1 MGLLL
6 TTLLA
11 LTACGES
18 ASNNIKQ
25 QLESRGLVELRTAV
39 PGDWERVC
47 ILGPYSNN
55 EAATATLGFNWSVEK
70 HSSISY
76 SDGISLLVFVH
87 GRKVVTAL
95 EHPRRSGDFSKL
107 SGRCFSRE
115 KAHFVQRA
123 QSDDDWPWLVPRN
136 GA

>member
-25 QLESRGLVELRTAV
+25 QLESRGLVELQTAV

-55 EAATATLGFNWSVEK
+55 EAATATLGFNWPVEK

-87 GRKVVTAL
+87 ARKVVTAL
-95 EHPRRSGDFSKL
+95 EHPRRSGDFSDL

-115 KAHFVQRA
+115 KAHFVQQA
-123 QSDDDWPWLVPRN
+123 QPDDGWPWLVPRS